1 MLEKVFELLSQGNF
15 KELKVLL
22 NESNESDVAEC
33 LDELSKE
40 DLAIV
45 FRLLKKDE
53 AVDIFSY
60 MSSDTQEKLIET
72 LSDQEVAAIVSKLYI
87 DDAADLIDELPANLV
102 SKVLQNA
109 SPTKRKAINEILKYP
124 EDSAGSI
131 MTVEYVDIKS
141 GLTVKECFDRIR
153 RIGLNKETVY
163 TLYVVDADRRL
174 IGVTTVKELLMRD
187 YDTCINDFMEDNVI
201 TVATNEDKE
210 EVAKMFDKYDFLAL
224 PVVDNEN
231 RLVGIVTV
239 DDAMDVMSEE
249 NEEDFEIMAAMTPS
263 ENDYLKESVI
273 TQYKNRIV
281 WLLVLMLSSIIT
293 GKIITN
299 YEVAFSAI
307 PLLVSFI
314 PMLMDTGGNCGSQAS
329 TMVIRALATNE
340 IEPKDVF
347 KVWWKEARI
356 GIMCGVTLGLV
367 NGIRIFIQYHDL
379 GIAIVIACTLCLT
392 AVLAKSLGCF
402 LPLLAKAVKLD
413 PAYMASPLITT
424 IADACSLA
432 IYFNIALMVLNI

>member
-1 MLEKVFELLSQGNF
+1 MIEKVFELLSEGNF
-15 KELKVLL
+15 KELKKLL

-40 DLAIV
+40 DLAVV

-201 TVATNEDKE
+201 TVTTNEDKE

-263 ENDYLKESVI
+263 EDDYLKESVI

-299 YEVAFSAI
+299 YEVTFSAI

-329 TMVIRALATNE
+329 TMVIRALATDE

-402 LPLLAKAVKLD
+402 LPLLAKAIHLD

-424 IADACSLA
+424 ITDACSLA
-432 IYFNIALMVLNI
+432 IYFNIALMILNI

>member
-1 MLEKVFELLSQGNF
+1 MIEKVFELLSEGNF
-15 KELKVLL
+15 KELKKLL

-40 DLAIV
+40 DLAVV

-72 LSDQEVAAIVSKLYI
+72 LSDQEVATIVSKLYI

-201 TVATNEDKE
+201 TVTTNEDKE

-263 ENDYLKESVI
+263 EDDYLKESVI

-299 YEVAFSAI
+299 YEVTFSAI

-314 PMLMDTGGNCGSQAS
+314 PMLMDTGGNCGSQTS
-329 TMVIRALATNE
+329 TMVIRALATDE

-402 LPLLAKAVKLD
+402 LPLLAKAIHLD

-424 IADACSLA
+424 ITDACSLA

>member
-1 MLEKVFELLSQGNF
+1 MIEKVFELLSKGNF
-15 KELKVLL
+15 KELRKLL

-40 DLAIV
+40 DLAVV

-60 MSSDTQEKLIET
+60 MSSDTQEKLVET

-201 TVATNEDKE
+201 TVTTNEDKE

-263 ENDYLKESVI
+263 EDDYLKESVI

-299 YEVAFSAI
+299 YEVTFSAI

-329 TMVIRALATNE
+329 TMVIRALATDE

-356 GIMCGVTLGLV
+356 GVMCGVTLGLV

-402 LPLLAKAVKLD
+402 LPLLAKAIHLD

-424 IADACSLA
+424 ITDACSLA

>member
-1 MLEKVFELLSQGNF
+1 MIEKVFELLSKGNF
-15 KELKVLL
+15 KELKKLL

-40 DLAIV
+40 DLAVV

-201 TVATNEDKE
+201 TVTTNEDKE

-263 ENDYLKESVI
+263 EDDYLKESVI

-281 WLLVLMLSSIIT
+281 WLLILMLSSIIT
-293 GKIITN
+293 GKIISN
-299 YEVAFSAI
+299 YEITFSAI

-329 TMVIRALATNE
+329 TMVIRALATDE
-340 IEPKDVF
+340 IEPKDVL

-356 GIMCGVTLGLV
+356 GVMCGATLGVV
-367 NGIRIFIQYHDL
+367 NGLRIFIQYHDL
-379 GIAIVIACTLCLT
+379 GIAIVIACTLFLT
-392 AVLAKSLGCF
+392 AILAKSLGCF
-402 LPLLAKAVKLD
+402 LPMLAKAVKLD

-424 IADACSLA
+424 ITDACSLA
-432 IYFNIALMVLNI
+432 IYFNIALMILNI

>member
-40 DLAIV
+40 DLAVV

-72 LSDQEVAAIVSKLYI
+72 LSDQEVATIVSKLYI

-263 ENDYLKESVI
+263 EDDYLKESVI

-281 WLLVLMLSSIIT
+281 WLLILMLSSIIT
-293 GKIITN
+293 GKIISN
-299 YEVAFSAI
+299 YEITFSAI

-329 TMVIRALATNE
+329 TMVIRALATDE
-340 IEPKDVF
+340 IEPKDVL

-356 GIMCGVTLGLV
+356 GVMCGATLGVV
-367 NGIRIFIQYHDL
+367 NGLRIFIQYHDL
-379 GIAIVIACTLCLT
+379 GIAIVIACTLFLT
-392 AVLAKSLGCF
+392 AILAKSLGCF
-402 LPLLAKAVKLD
+402 LPMLAKAVKLD

-424 IADACSLA
+424 ITDACSLA
-432 IYFNIALMVLNI
+432 IYFNIALMILNI

>member
-1 MLEKVFELLSQGNF
+1 MLEKVFELISKGDF
-15 KELKVLL
+15 KELKELL
-22 NESNESDVAEC
+22 SDANESDVAEV

-40 DLAIV
+40 DLAVV

-60 MSSDTQEKLIET
+60 MDSDTQEKLIET
-72 LSDQEVAAIVSKLYI
+72 LSDKEVASIVSKLYI

-102 SKVLQNA
+102 NKVLQNA
-109 SPTKRKAINEILKYP
+109 SPIKRKAINEILKYP

-141 GLTVKECFDRIR
+141 GMTVKECFDRIR
-153 RIGLNKETVY
+153 KIGLNKETVY
-163 TLYVVDADRRL
+163 ILYVVDTNRSL
-174 IGVTTVKELLMRD
+174 IGVTTVKELLMHD
-187 YDTCINDFMEDNVI
+187 YETKINDFMEENVI
-201 TVATNEDKE
+201 SVTTNEDKE

-249 NEEDFEIMAAMTPS
+249 NEEDFEKMAAMAPS
-263 ENDYLKESVI
+263 EDDYLKESVF

-281 WLLVLMLSSIIT
+281 WLLVLMLSSIVT

-299 YEVAFSAI
+299 YENAFAAV

-329 TMVIRALATNE
+329 TMVIRALATDE
-340 IEPKDVF
+340 LEPKDIF
-347 KVWWKEARI
+347 KALWKEARI
-356 GIMCGVTLGLV
+356 GVLCGLTLGVV
-367 NGIRIFIQYHDL
+367 NGLRIYIQYGDG
-379 GIAIVIACTLCLT
+379 GIALVIAITLFVT
-392 AVLAKSLGCF
+392 AVLSKSLGCI
-402 LPLLAKAVKLD
+402 LPMLAKACKLD

-424 IADACSLA
+424 IVDAGSLA
-432 IYFNIALMVLNI
+432 IYFNIALVLLNI

>member
-1 MLEKVFELLSQGNF
+1 MIEKVFELLSEGNF
-15 KELKVLL
+15 KELKKLL

-40 DLAIV
+40 DLAVV

-72 LSDQEVAAIVSKLYI
+72 LSDQEVATIVSKLYI

-163 TLYVVDADRRL
+163 TLYVVDTDRRL

-201 TVATNEDKE
+201 TVTTNEDKE

-263 ENDYLKESVI
+263 EDDYLKESVI

-299 YEVAFSAI
+299 YEVTFSAI

-329 TMVIRALATNE
+329 TMVIRALATDE

-402 LPLLAKAVKLD
+402 LPLLAKAIHLD

-424 IADACSLA
+424 ITDACSLA

>member
-1 MLEKVFELLSQGNF
+1 MIEKVFELLSEGNF
-15 KELKVLL
+15 KELKMLL

-40 DLAIV
+40 DLAVV

-60 MSSDTQEKLIET
+60 MSSDTQEKLVET

-201 TVATNEDKE
+201 TVTTNEDKE

-263 ENDYLKESVI
+263 EDDYLKESVI

-299 YEVAFSAI
+299 YEVTFSAI

-329 TMVIRALATNE
+329 TMVIRALATDE
-340 IEPKDVF
+340 IEPKDVL

-356 GIMCGVTLGLV
+356 GVMCGVTLGLV

-402 LPLLAKAVKLD
+402 LPLLAKAIHLD

-424 IADACSLA
+424 ITDACSLA
-432 IYFNIALMVLNI
+432 IYFNIALRVLNI

>member
-1 MLEKVFELLSQGNF
+1 M
-15 KELKVLL
+15 
-22 NESNESDVAEC
+22 
-33 LDELSKE
+33 SKE
-40 DLAIV
+40 DLAVV

-201 TVATNEDKE
+201 TVTTNEDKE

-263 ENDYLKESVI
+263 EDDYLKESVI

-299 YEVAFSAI
+299 YEVTFSAI

-329 TMVIRALATNE
+329 TMVIRALATDE

-402 LPLLAKAVKLD
+402 LPLLAKAIHLD

-424 IADACSLA
+424 ITDACSLA
-432 IYFNIALMVLNI
+432 IYFNIALRVLNI

>member
-1 MLEKVFELLSQGNF
+1 MLEKVFELISKGDF
-15 KELKVLL
+15 KELKELL
-22 NESNESDVAEC
+22 SDANESDVAEV

-40 DLAIV
+40 DLAVV

-60 MSSDTQEKLIET
+60 MDSDTQEKLIET
-72 LSDQEVAAIVSKLYI
+72 LSDKEVAGIVSKLYI

-102 SKVLQNA
+102 NKVLQNA
-109 SPTKRKAINEILKYP
+109 SPIKRKAINEILKYP

-141 GLTVKECFDRIR
+141 GMTVKDCFDRIR
-153 RIGLNKETVY
+153 KIGLNKETVY
-163 TLYVVDADRRL
+163 ILYVVDTNRSL
-174 IGVTTVKELLMRD
+174 IGVTTVKELLMHD
-187 YDTCINDFMEDNVI
+187 YETKINDFMEENVI
-201 TVATNEDKE
+201 SVTTNEDKE

-249 NEEDFEIMAAMTPS
+249 NEEDFEKMAAMAPS
-263 ENDYLKESVI
+263 EDDYLKEPVLV
-273 TQYKNRIV
+273 QYKNRIV
-281 WLLVLMLSSIIT
+281 WLLVLMLSSIVT

-299 YEVAFSAI
+299 YENAFAAV

-329 TMVIRALATNE
+329 TMVIRALATDE
-340 IEPKDVF
+340 LEPKDIF
-347 KVWWKEARI
+347 KALWKEARI
-356 GIMCGVTLGLV
+356 GVLCGATLGLV
-367 NGIRIFIQYHDL
+367 NGLRIYIQYGNA
-379 GIAIVIACTLCLT
+379 GIALVIGITLFVT
-392 AVLAKSLGCF
+392 AVLSKSLGCI
-402 LPLLAKAVKLD
+402 LPMLAKACNLD

-424 IADACSLA
+424 IVDAGSLA
-432 IYFNIALMVLNI
+432 IYFNIALALLNI

>member
-1 MLEKVFELLSQGNF
+1 MLEKVFELISKGDF
-15 KELKVLL
+15 KELKELL
-22 NESNESDVAEC
+22 SDANESDVAEV

-40 DLAIV
+40 DLAVV

-60 MSSDTQEKLIET
+60 MDSDTQEKLIET
-72 LSDQEVAAIVSKLYI
+72 LSDKEVASIVSKLYI

-102 SKVLQNA
+102 NKVLQNA

-141 GLTVKECFDRIR
+141 GMTVKECFDRIR
-153 RIGLNKETVY
+153 KIGLNKETVY
-163 TLYVVDADRRL
+163 ILYVVDTNRSL
-174 IGVTTVKELLMRD
+174 IGVTTVKELLMHD
-187 YDTCINDFMEDNVI
+187 YETKINDFMEENVI
-201 TVATNEDKE
+201 SVTTNEDKE

-249 NEEDFEIMAAMTPS
+249 NEEDFEKMAAMAPS
-263 ENDYLKESVI
+263 EDDYLKESVF

-281 WLLVLMLSSIIT
+281 WLLVLMLSSIVT

-299 YEVAFSAI
+299 YENAFAAV

-329 TMVIRALATNE
+329 TMVIRALATDE
-340 IEPKDVF
+340 LEPKDIF
-347 KVWWKEARI
+347 KALWKEARI
-356 GIMCGVTLGLV
+356 GVLCGLTLGVV
-367 NGIRIFIQYHDL
+367 NGLRIYIQYGDG
-379 GIAIVIACTLCLT
+379 GIALVIAITLFVT
-392 AVLAKSLGCF
+392 AVLSKSLGCI
-402 LPLLAKAVKLD
+402 LPMLAKACKLD

-424 IADACSLA
+424 IVDAGSLA
-432 IYFNIALMVLNI
+432 IYFNIALVLLNI

>member
-60 MSSDTQEKLIET
+60 MSSDTQEKLVET
-72 LSDQEVAAIVSKLYI
+72 LSDQEVATIVSKLYI

-201 TVATNEDKE
+201 TVTTNEDKE

-293 GKIITN
+293 GKIITT

-402 LPLLAKAVKLD
+402 LPLLAKAIHLD

>member
-1 MLEKVFELLSQGNF
+1 MLEKVFELISKGDF
-15 KELKVLL
+15 KELKELL
-22 NESNESDVAEC
+22 SDANESDVAEV

-40 DLAIV
+40 DLAVV

-60 MSSDTQEKLIET
+60 MDSDTQEKLIET
-72 LSDQEVAAIVSKLYI
+72 LSDKEVAGIVSKLYI

-102 SKVLQNA
+102 NKVLQNA
-109 SPTKRKAINEILKYP
+109 SPIKRKAINEILKYP

-141 GLTVKECFDRIR
+141 GMTVKDCFDRIR
-153 RIGLNKETVY
+153 KIGLNKETVY
-163 TLYVVDADRRL
+163 ILYVVDTNRSL
-174 IGVTTVKELLMRD
+174 IGVTTVKELLMHD
-187 YDTCINDFMEDNVI
+187 YETKINDFMEENVI
-201 TVATNEDKE
+201 SVTTNEDKE

-249 NEEDFEIMAAMTPS
+249 NEEDFEKMAAMAPS
-263 ENDYLKESVI
+263 EDDYLKEPVLV
-273 TQYKNRIV
+273 QYKNRIV
-281 WLLVLMLSSIIT
+281 WLLVLMLSSIVT

-299 YEVAFSAI
+299 YENAFAAV

-329 TMVIRALATNE
+329 TMVIRALATDE
-340 IEPKDVF
+340 LEPKDIF
-347 KVWWKEARI
+347 KALWKEARI
-356 GIMCGVTLGLV
+356 GVLCGATLGLV
-367 NGIRIFIQYHDL
+367 NGLRIYIQYGNA
-379 GIAIVIACTLCLT
+379 GIALVIGITLFVT
-392 AVLAKSLGCF
+392 AVLSKSLGCI
-402 LPLLAKAVKLD
+402 LPMLAKACKLD

-424 IADACSLA
+424 IVDAGSLA
-432 IYFNIALMVLNI
+432 IYFNIALALLNI

>member
-1 MLEKVFELLSQGNF
+1 MLEKVFELISERNF
-15 KELKVLL
+15 KELKDLL
-22 NESNESDVAEC
+22 SNANESDVAEV

-40 DLAIV
+40 DLAVV

-53 AVDIFSY
+53 AVDVFSY
-60 MSSDTQEKLIET
+60 MDSDTQEKLIET
-72 LSDQEVAAIVSKLYI
+72 LSDNEVAGIISKLYI

-109 SPTKRKAINEILKYP
+109 SASKRKAINEILKYP

-141 GLTVKECFDRIR
+141 GMTVKDCFDRIR
-153 RIGLNKETVY
+153 KIGLNKETVY
-163 TLYVVDADRRL
+163 ILYVVDENRNL
-174 IGVTTVKELLMRD
+174 IGVTTVKDLLMHD
-187 YDTCINDFMEDNVI
+187 YDAKINDFMEDNVI
-201 TVATNEDKE
+201 SVTTNEDKE
-210 EVAKMFDKYDFLAL
+210 DVAKMFDKYDFLAL

-249 NEEDFEIMAAMTPS
+249 NEEDFEKMAAMAPS
-263 ENDYLKESVI
+263 EDDYLKESVLV
-273 TQYKNRIV
+273 QYKNRIV
-281 WLLVLMLSSIIT
+281 WLLVLMLSSIVT

-299 YEVAFSAI
+299 YENAFAAV

-329 TMVIRALATNE
+329 TMVIRALATDE
-340 IEPKDVF
+340 LEPKDIF
-347 KVWWKEARI
+347 KALWKEARI
-356 GIMCGVTLGLV
+356 GFLCGGTLAIV
-367 NGIRIFIQYHDL
+367 NGLRIFIQYDDG
-379 GIAIVIACTLCLT
+379 GIALVIGITLFVT
-392 AVLAKSLGCF
+392 AILSKSLGCI
-402 LPLLAKAVKLD
+402 LPMIAKACGLD

-424 IADACSLA
+424 IVDAGSLA
-432 IYFNIALMVLNI
+432 IYFNVALLLLNI

>member
-72 LSDQEVAAIVSKLYI
+72 LSDQEVATIVSKLYI

-187 YDTCINDFMEDNVI
+187 YETCINDFMEDNVI
-201 TVATNEDKE
+201 TVTTNEDKE

-263 ENDYLKESVI
+263 EDDYLKESVI

-299 YEVAFSAI
+299 YEVTFSAI

-329 TMVIRALATNE
+329 TMVIRALATDE

-402 LPLLAKAVKLD
+402 LPLLAKAIHLD

-424 IADACSLA
+424 ITDACSLA

>member
-1 MLEKVFELLSQGNF
+1 MLEKVFELISKGDF
-15 KELKVLL
+15 KELKELL
-22 NESNESDVAEC
+22 SDANESDVAEV

-40 DLAIV
+40 DLAVV

-60 MSSDTQEKLIET
+60 MDSDTQEKLIET
-72 LSDQEVAAIVSKLYI
+72 LSDKEVAGIVSKLYI

-102 SKVLQNA
+102 NKVLQNA

-141 GLTVKECFDRIR
+141 GMTVKECFDRIR
-153 RIGLNKETVY
+153 KIGLNKETVY
-163 TLYVVDADRRL
+163 ILYVVDTNRSL
-174 IGVTTVKELLMRD
+174 IGVTTVKELLMHD
-187 YDTCINDFMEDNVI
+187 YETKINDFMEENVI
-201 TVATNEDKE
+201 SVTTNEDKE

-249 NEEDFEIMAAMTPS
+249 NEEDFEKMAAMAPS
-263 ENDYLKESVI
+263 EDDYLKESVF

-281 WLLVLMLSSIIT
+281 WLLVLMLSSIVT

-299 YEVAFSAI
+299 YENAFAAV

-329 TMVIRALATNE
+329 TMVIRALATDE
-340 IEPKDVF
+340 LEPKDIF
-347 KVWWKEARI
+347 KALWKEARI
-356 GIMCGVTLGLV
+356 GVLCGLTLGVV
-367 NGIRIFIQYHDL
+367 NGLRIYIQYGDG
-379 GIAIVIACTLCLT
+379 GIALVIAITLFVT
-392 AVLAKSLGCF
+392 AVLSKSLGCI
-402 LPLLAKAVKLD
+402 LPMLAKACKLD

-424 IADACSLA
+424 IVDAGSLA
-432 IYFNIALMVLNI
+432 IYFNIALVLLNI

>member
-1 MLEKVFELLSQGNF
+1 MIEKVFELLSKGNF
-15 KELKVLL
+15 KELKKLL

-40 DLAIV
+40 DLAVV

-201 TVATNEDKE
+201 TVTTNEDKE

-263 ENDYLKESVI
+263 EDDYLKESVI

-299 YEVAFSAI
+299 YEVTFSAI

-314 PMLMDTGGNCGSQAS
+314 PMLMDAGGNCGSQAS
-329 TMVIRALATNE
+329 TMVIRALATDE

-402 LPLLAKAVKLD
+402 LPLLAKAIHLD

-424 IADACSLA
+424 ITDACSLA

>member
-1 MLEKVFELLSQGNF
+1 MIEKVFELLSEGNF
-15 KELKVLL
+15 KELKQLL

-60 MSSDTQEKLIET
+60 MSSDTQEKLVET

-201 TVATNEDKE
+201 TVTTNEDKE

-263 ENDYLKESVI
+263 EDDYLKESVI

-299 YEVAFSAI
+299 YEVTFSAI

-329 TMVIRALATNE
+329 TMVIRALATDE
-340 IEPKDVF
+340 IEPKDVL

-356 GIMCGVTLGLV
+356 GVMCGVTLGLV

-402 LPLLAKAVKLD
+402 LPLLAKAIHLD

-424 IADACSLA
+424 ITDACSLA
-432 IYFNIALMVLNI
+432 IYFNIALRVLNI

>member
-1 MLEKVFELLSQGNF
+1 MIEKVFELLSKGNF
-15 KELKVLL
+15 KELKKLL

-40 DLAIV
+40 DLAVV

-60 MSSDTQEKLIET
+60 MSSDTQEKLVET
-72 LSDQEVAAIVSKLYI
+72 LSDQEVATIVSKLYI

-201 TVATNEDKE
+201 TVTTNEDKE

-263 ENDYLKESVI
+263 EDDYLKESVI

-299 YEVAFSAI
+299 YEVTFSAI

-329 TMVIRALATNE
+329 TMVIRALATDE

-402 LPLLAKAVKLD
+402 LPLLAKAIHLD

-424 IADACSLA
+424 ITDACSLA

>member
-72 LSDQEVAAIVSKLYI
+72 LSDQEVATIVSKLYI

-201 TVATNEDKE
+201 TVTTNEDKE

-263 ENDYLKESVI
+263 EDDYLKESVI

-299 YEVAFSAI
+299 YEVTFSAI

-329 TMVIRALATNE
+329 TMVIRALATDE

-402 LPLLAKAVKLD
+402 LPLLAKAIHLD

-424 IADACSLA
+424 ITDACSLA

>member
-1 MLEKVFELLSQGNF
+1 MLEKVFELLSKGNF

-22 NESNESDVAEC
+22 NEANESDVAEC

-40 DLAIV
+40 DLAVV

-72 LSDQEVAAIVSKLYI
+72 LSDQEVATIVSKLYI

-201 TVATNEDKE
+201 TVTTNEDKE

-263 ENDYLKESVI
+263 EDDYLKESVI

-299 YEVAFSAI
+299 YEVTFSAI

-329 TMVIRALATNE
+329 TMVIRALATDE

-402 LPLLAKAVKLD
+402 LPLLAKAIHLD

-424 IADACSLA
+424 ITDACSLA

>member
-72 LSDQEVAAIVSKLYI
+72 LSDQEVATIVSKLYI

-201 TVATNEDKE
+201 TVTTNEDKE

-263 ENDYLKESVI
+263 EDDYLKESVI

-281 WLLVLMLSSIIT
+281 WLLILMLSSIIT
-293 GKIITN
+293 GKIISN
-299 YEVAFSAI
+299 YEITFSAI

-329 TMVIRALATNE
+329 TMVIRALATDE
-340 IEPKDVF
+340 VEPKDVL

-356 GIMCGVTLGLV
+356 GVMCGATLGVV
-367 NGIRIFIQYHDL
+367 NGLRIFIQYHDL
-379 GIAIVIACTLCLT
+379 GIAIVIACTLFLT
-392 AVLAKSLGCF
+392 AILAKSLGCF
-402 LPLLAKAVKLD
+402 LPMLAKAVKLD

-424 IADACSLA
+424 ITDACSLA
-432 IYFNIALMVLNI
+432 IYFNIALMILNI

>member
-72 LSDQEVAAIVSKLYI
+72 LSDQEVATIVSKLYI

-201 TVATNEDKE
+201 TVTTNEDKE

-293 GKIITN
+293 GKIISN
-299 YEVAFSAI
+299 YEITFSAI

-329 TMVIRALATNE
+329 TMVIRALATDE
-340 IEPKDVF
+340 IEPKDVL
-347 KVWWKEARI
+347 KVWWKEVRI
-356 GIMCGVTLGLV
+356 AVMCGATLGVV

-379 GIAIVIACTLCLT
+379 GIAIVIACTLFLT
-392 AVLAKSLGCF
+392 AILAKSLGCF
-402 LPLLAKAVKLD
+402 LPMLAKAVKLD

-424 IADACSLA
+424 ITDACSLA
-432 IYFNIALMVLNI
+432 IYFNIALMILNI

>member
-72 LSDQEVAAIVSKLYI
+72 LSDQEVATIVSKLYI

-201 TVATNEDKE
+201 TVTTNEDKE

-263 ENDYLKESVI
+263 EDDYLKESVI

-281 WLLVLMLSSIIT
+281 WLLILMLSSIIT
-293 GKIITN
+293 GKIISN
-299 YEVAFSAI
+299 YEITFSAI

-329 TMVIRALATNE
+329 TMVIRALATDE
-340 IEPKDVF
+340 IEPKDVL

-356 GIMCGVTLGLV
+356 GVMCGATLGVV
-367 NGIRIFIQYHDL
+367 NGLRIFIQYHDL
-379 GIAIVIACTLCLT
+379 GIAIVIACTLFLT
-392 AVLAKSLGCF
+392 AILAKSLGCF
-402 LPLLAKAVKLD
+402 LPMLAKAVKLD

-424 IADACSLA
+424 ITDACSLA
-432 IYFNIALMVLNI
+432 IYFNIALMILNI

>member
-1 MLEKVFELLSQGNF
+1 MIEKVFELLSKGNF
-15 KELKVLL
+15 KELKKLL

-60 MSSDTQEKLIET
+60 MSSDTQEKLVET

-201 TVATNEDKE
+201 TVTTNEDKE

-263 ENDYLKESVI
+263 EDDYLKESVI

-299 YEVAFSAI
+299 YEVTFSAI

-329 TMVIRALATNE
+329 TMVIRALATDE

-367 NGIRIFIQYHDL
+367 NGCRIFIQYHDL

-402 LPLLAKAVKLD
+402 LPLLAKAIHLD

-424 IADACSLA
+424 ITDACSLA
-432 IYFNIALMVLNI
+432 IYFNIALRVLNI

>member
-329 TMVIRALATNE
+329 TMVIRALATDE

-379 GIAIVIACTLCLT
+379 GIAIVIACTLFLT
-392 AVLAKSLGCF
+392 AILAKSLGCF
-402 LPLLAKAVKLD
+402 LPMLAKAVKLD

-432 IYFNIALMVLNI
+432 IYFNIALMILNI

>member
-1 MLEKVFELLSQGNF
+1 MIEKVFELLSKGNF
-15 KELKVLL
+15 KELKELL

-40 DLAIV
+40 DLAVV

-72 LSDQEVAAIVSKLYI
+72 LSDQEVATIVSKLYI

-187 YDTCINDFMEDNVI
+187 YDACINDFMEDNVI
-201 TVATNEDKE
+201 TVTTNEDKE

-263 ENDYLKESVI
+263 EDDYLKESVI

-299 YEVAFSAI
+299 YEVTFSAI

-329 TMVIRALATNE
+329 TMVIRALATDE

-402 LPLLAKAVKLD
+402 LPLLAKAIHLD

-424 IADACSLA
+424 ITDACSLA

>member
-1 MLEKVFELLSQGNF
+1 MIEKVFELLSQGNF

-72 LSDQEVAAIVSKLYI
+72 LSDQEVATIVSKLYI

-201 TVATNEDKE
+201 TVTTNEDKE

-263 ENDYLKESVI
+263 EDDYLKESVI

-299 YEVAFSAI
+299 YEVTFSAI

-329 TMVIRALATNE
+329 TMVIRALATDE

-356 GIMCGVTLGLV
+356 GIMCGITLGLV

-402 LPLLAKAVKLD
+402 LPLLAKAIHLD

-424 IADACSLA
+424 ITDACSLA

>member
-1 MLEKVFELLSQGNF
+1 MLEKVFELISERNF
-15 KELKVLL
+15 KELKDLL
-22 NESNESDVAEC
+22 SNANESDVAEV

-40 DLAIV
+40 DLAVV

-53 AVDIFSY
+53 AVDVFSY
-60 MSSDTQEKLIET
+60 MDSDTQEKLIET
-72 LSDQEVAAIVSKLYI
+72 LSDNEVAGIISKLYI

-109 SPTKRKAINEILKYP
+109 SASKRKAINEILKYP

-141 GLTVKECFDRIR
+141 GMTVKDCFDRIR
-153 RIGLNKETVY
+153 KIGLNKETVY
-163 TLYVVDADRRL
+163 ILYVVDENRNL
-174 IGVTTVKELLMRD
+174 IGVTTVKDLLMHD
-187 YDTCINDFMEDNVI
+187 YDAKINDFMEDNVI
-201 TVATNEDKE
+201 SVTTNGDKE
-210 EVAKMFDKYDFLAL
+210 DVAKMFDKYDFLAL

-249 NEEDFEIMAAMTPS
+249 NEEDFEKMAAMAPS
-263 ENDYLKESVI
+263 EDDYLKESVLV
-273 TQYKNRIV
+273 QYKNRIV
-281 WLLVLMLSSIIT
+281 WLLVLMLSSIVT

-299 YEVAFSAI
+299 YENAFAAV

-329 TMVIRALATNE
+329 TMVIRALATDE
-340 IEPKDVF
+340 LEPKDIF
-347 KVWWKEARI
+347 KALWKEARI
-356 GIMCGVTLGLV
+356 GFLCGGTLAIV
-367 NGIRIFIQYHDL
+367 NGLRIFIQYGDG
-379 GIAIVIACTLCLT
+379 GIALVIGITLFVT
-392 AVLAKSLGCF
+392 AILSKSLGCI
-402 LPLLAKAVKLD
+402 LPMIAKACGLD

-424 IADACSLA
+424 IVDAGSLA
-432 IYFNIALMVLNI
+432 IYFNVALLLLNI

>member
-1 MLEKVFELLSQGNF
+1 MIEKVFELLSQGNF

-72 LSDQEVAAIVSKLYI
+72 LSDQEVATIVSKLYI

-263 ENDYLKESVI
+263 EDDYLKESVI

-281 WLLVLMLSSIIT
+281 WLLILMLSSIIT
-293 GKIITN
+293 GKIISN
-299 YEVAFSAI
+299 YEITFSAI

-329 TMVIRALATNE
+329 TMVIRALATDE
-340 IEPKDVF
+340 IEPKDVL
-347 KVWWKEARI
+347 KVWWKEVRI
-356 GIMCGVTLGLV
+356 GVMCGATLGVV

-379 GIAIVIACTLCLT
+379 GIAIVIACTLFLT
-392 AVLAKSLGCF
+392 AILAKSLGCF
-402 LPLLAKAVKLD
+402 LPMLAKAVKLD

-424 IADACSLA
+424 ITDACSLA
-432 IYFNIALMVLNI
+432 IYFNIALMILNI

>member
-1 MLEKVFELLSQGNF
+1 MIEKVFELLSKGNF
-15 KELKVLL
+15 KELKKLL

-40 DLAIV
+40 DLAVV

-109 SPTKRKAINEILKYP
+109 TPTKRKAINEILKYP

-201 TVATNEDKE
+201 TVTTNEDKE

-263 ENDYLKESVI
+263 EDDYLKESVI

-299 YEVAFSAI
+299 YEVTFSAI

-329 TMVIRALATNE
+329 TMVIRALATDE

-402 LPLLAKAVKLD
+402 LPLLAKAIHLD

-424 IADACSLA
+424 ITDACSLA

>member
-1 MLEKVFELLSQGNF
+1 MLEKVFELISQGDF
-15 KELKVLL
+15 KQLKELL
-22 NESNESDVAEC
+22 SDANESDVAEV

-53 AVDIFSY
+53 AVDVFSY
-60 MSSDTQEKLIET
+60 MDSDTQEKLIET
-72 LSDQEVAAIVSKLYI
+72 LSDNEVAGIVSKLYI

-102 SKVLQNA
+102 NKVLQNA

-141 GLTVKECFDRIR
+141 GMSVKDCFDRIR
-153 RIGLNKETVY
+153 KIGLNKETVY
-163 TLYVVDADRRL
+163 ILYVVDTNRSL
-174 IGVTTVKELLMRD
+174 IGVTTVKDLLMHD
-187 YDTCINDFMEDNVI
+187 YDAKINDFMEENVI
-201 TVATNEDKE
+201 SVTTNEDKE

-249 NEEDFEIMAAMTPS
+249 NEEDFEIMAAMAPS
-263 ENDYLKESVI
+263 EDDYLKESVF

-281 WLLVLMLSSIIT
+281 WLLVLMLSSIVT

-299 YEVAFSAI
+299 YENAFAAV

-329 TMVIRALATNE
+329 TMVIRALATDE
-340 IEPKDVF
+340 IETKDIL
-347 KVWWKEARI
+347 KALWKEARI
-356 GIMCGVTLGLV
+356 GFLCGLTLGVV
-367 NGIRIFIQYHDL
+367 NGFRIYIQYGDA
-379 GIAIVIACTLCLT
+379 GIALVIGITLFVT
-392 AVLAKSLGCF
+392 AVLSKSLGCL
-402 LPLLAKAVKLD
+402 LPMGAKAVGLD

-424 IADACSLA
+424 LVDAGSLA
-432 IYFNIALMVLNI
+432 VYFNIALALLNI

>member
-72 LSDQEVAAIVSKLYI
+72 LSDQEVATIVSKLYI

-263 ENDYLKESVI
+263 EDDYLKESVI

-281 WLLVLMLSSIIT
+281 WLLILMLSSIIT
-293 GKIITN
+293 GKIISN
-299 YEVAFSAI
+299 YEITFSAI

-329 TMVIRALATNE
+329 TMVIRALATDE
-340 IEPKDVF
+340 IEPKDVL

-356 GIMCGVTLGLV
+356 GVMCGATLGVV
-367 NGIRIFIQYHDL
+367 NGLRIFIQYHDL
-379 GIAIVIACTLCLT
+379 GIAIVIACTLFLT
-392 AVLAKSLGCF
+392 AILAKSLGCF
-402 LPLLAKAVKLD
+402 LPMLAKAVKLD

-424 IADACSLA
+424 ITDACSLA
-432 IYFNIALMVLNI
+432 IYFNIALMILNI

>member
-201 TVATNEDKE
+201 TVTTNEDKE

-263 ENDYLKESVI
+263 EDDYLKESVI

-281 WLLVLMLSSIIT
+281 WLLILMLSSIIT
-293 GKIITN
+293 GKIISN
-299 YEVAFSAI
+299 YEITFSAI

-329 TMVIRALATNE
+329 TMVIRALATDE
-340 IEPKDVF
+340 IEPKDVL
-347 KVWWKEARI
+347 KVWWKEVRI
-356 GIMCGVTLGLV
+356 AVMCGATLGVV

-379 GIAIVIACTLCLT
+379 GIAIVIACTLFLT
-392 AVLAKSLGCF
+392 AILAKSLGCF
-402 LPLLAKAVKLD
+402 LPMLAKAVKLD

-424 IADACSLA
+424 ITDACSLA
-432 IYFNIALMVLNI
+432 IYFNIALMILNI

>member
-1 MLEKVFELLSQGNF
+1 MIEKVFELLSEGNF
-15 KELKVLL
+15 KELKQLL

-72 LSDQEVAAIVSKLYI
+72 LSDQEVATIVSKLYI

-201 TVATNEDKE
+201 TVTTNEDKE

-263 ENDYLKESVI
+263 EDDYLKESVI

-299 YEVAFSAI
+299 YEVTFSAI

-329 TMVIRALATNE
+329 TMVIRALATDE

-379 GIAIVIACTLCLT
+379 GIAIVITCTLCLT

-402 LPLLAKAVKLD
+402 LPLLAKAIHLD

-424 IADACSLA
+424 ITDACSLA